1 MKLFLFSIISLLSTT
16 VWAGEVANAVKDI
29 KLVTPYMWEIAAFFA
44 MLGSLR
50 VTQWVKKIQWFP
62 VAICNLKTTKDGK
75 RQYWKLKKK
84 YLIAF
89 STLLSF
95 GLITLCLSKRYPD
108 IQEVMII
115 AGIAALS
122 QFTILELLF
131 TIIDKK
137 SPGASDILSHGLY
150 VPDEDATVYTKFVQ
164 AVVGNGE
171 KKK

>member
-1 MKLFLFSIISLLSTT
+1 MKLFIFLLALISIP
-16 VWAGEVANAVKDI
+16 VWSGDVANAVKDV

-50 VTQWVKKIQWFP
+50 VTQWVKRIQWFP
-62 VAICNLKTTKDGK
+62 MAVCNLKTSKDGK

-95 GLITLCLSKRYPD
+95 GLITLCLSQRYPD
-108 IQEVMII
+108 LNEVMII

-137 SPGASDILSHGLY
+137 SPGASEILSHGLY

-164 AVVGNGE
+164 IAVGGGNG